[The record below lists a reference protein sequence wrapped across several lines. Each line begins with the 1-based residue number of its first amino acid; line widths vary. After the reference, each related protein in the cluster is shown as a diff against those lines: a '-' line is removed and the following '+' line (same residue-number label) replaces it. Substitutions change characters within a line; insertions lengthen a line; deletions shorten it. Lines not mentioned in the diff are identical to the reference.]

1 MIFRK
6 KGLIKWGL
14 ILIAPL
20 AFIGCEKDDAVTG
33 SGGLRIELTDAPVDD
48 AEINGV
54 FVTVSKIYVDGKLWE
69 GLSTPKTIELTSL
82 QNGNVS
88 SLGIADV
95 DAKMYSQMSL
105 VLDLDED
112 AFGNSPGC
120 YVRKKDSSTHDLAA
134 TSASELTI
142 DISAPDYEVME
153 DGNTTIVVDFDLR
166 KALRYGNSN
175 EPESDYSFGTDAE
188 MDASLRVVS
197 KLQSGSIQGE
207 CMDAL
212 SDSDKIIVYA
222 YAKGSF
228 NRTQELSG
236 PSDEQFSNAVTSAAV
251 DAQGNYKIAFL
262 KPGEYEVVFASYQ
275 DDGNNGTLELQGT
288 LMLEALLG
296 LDPKAITV
304 GTSSTVTLNI
314 TVIGI
319 LP

>member
-1 MIFRK
+1 
-6 KGLIKWGL
+6 
-14 ILIAPL
+14 
-20 AFIGCEKDDAVTG
+20 
-33 SGGLRIELTDAPVDD
+33 
-48 AEINGV
+48 
-54 FVTVSKIYVDGKLWE
+54 
-69 GLSTPKTIELTSL
+69 
-82 QNGNVS
+82 
-88 SLGIADV
+88 
-95 DAKMYSQMSL
+95 
-105 VLDLDED
+105 
-112 AFGNSPGC
+112 
-120 YVRKKDSSTHDLAA
+120 
-134 TSASELTI
+134 
-142 DISAPDYEVME
+142 ME